1 MATCD
6 KIQVRKLSGHDTDF
20 RKTILNA
27 LAATAQYKQNNR
39 CEVNVYIASGFFD
52 DVEHFPYNN
61 AVASDLSSELQGIDR
76 VYLIGAYN
84 GRTELMALSNRLTQ
98 AGCRTHA
105 YYKWRFHAKIFVITV
120 DGNPIF
126 EIIGSSN
133 MTWSAYCGVGRNNN
147 LFSPNSECDLVIFDD
162 EMINVSIDPSP
173 TTMALRYESGD
184 NNGITLEEHMQD
196 ILEILEDVIVP
207 THEL

>member
-1 MATCD
+1 M
-6 KIQVRKLSGHDTDF
+6 KIYHIRKLSGQDTDF

-52 DVEHFPYNN
+52 DVENFPYNN
-61 AVASDLSSELQGIDR
+61 AVASNFSSELQGVDH
-76 VYLIGAYN
+76 VYLIGAYS

-98 AGCRTHA
+98 GGCRTHA
-105 YYKWRFHAKIFVITV
+105 YYKWRFHAKIFVITIN
-120 DGNPIF
+120 GNPIF

-133 MTWSAYCGVGRNNN
+133 MTWSAYCGVSRNNNNN

-162 EMINVSIDPSP
+162 EMINVPIDPSP
-173 TTMALRYESGD
+173 TTMALRYEPDD
-184 NNGITLEEHMQD
+184 NDGVTLERHMWD
-196 ILEILEDVIVP
+196 ILQILKDVSVP
-207 THEL
+207 TNEL

>member
-1 MATCD
+1 M
-6 KIQVRKLSGHDTDF
+6 KIYHIRKLSGQDTDF

-52 DVEHFPYNN
+52 DVENFPYNN

-98 AGCRTHA
+98 DGCRTHA

-133 MTWSAYCGVGRNNN
+133 MTWAAYCGVSRRNNN
-147 LFSPNSECDLVIFDD
+147 LFSLNSECDLVIWDD
-162 EMINVSIDPSP
+162 ERINVPMEPSR
-173 TTMALRYESGD
+173 TTMALRYESDD
-184 NNGITLEEHMQD
+184 NNGITLEEHMHD
-196 ILEILEDVIVP
+196 ILKILGDVIDYP
-207 THEL
+207 NEL